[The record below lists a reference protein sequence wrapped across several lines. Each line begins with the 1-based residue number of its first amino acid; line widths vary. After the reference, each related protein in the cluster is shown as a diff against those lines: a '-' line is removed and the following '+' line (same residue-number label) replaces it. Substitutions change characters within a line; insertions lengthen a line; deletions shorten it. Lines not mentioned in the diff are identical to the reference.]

1 MIKKKKKI
9 HGFHL
14 TRKRQGCPLSLLPF
28 NLLITVIGKKKMVSH
43 CDWKQRCKMF
53 LFANTMIVYVEN
65 PESEV
70 AQWCPTLCDPMDC
83 SPLGSSVHGIFQAR
97 TLEWVSISFSR

>member
-1 MIKKKKKI
+1 
-9 HGFHL
+9 
-14 TRKRQGCPLSLLPF
+14 
-28 NLLITVIGKKKMVSH
+28 MVSH

-70 AQWCPTLCDPMDC
+70 TQSCPTLCDPVDC
-83 SPLGSSVHGIFQAR
+83 SLLGSSVHGIFQAR
-97 TLEWVSISFSR
+97 VLEWVAISFSRGPSDPGSTYALIADKTRPNGWANARRADNGILMWSK